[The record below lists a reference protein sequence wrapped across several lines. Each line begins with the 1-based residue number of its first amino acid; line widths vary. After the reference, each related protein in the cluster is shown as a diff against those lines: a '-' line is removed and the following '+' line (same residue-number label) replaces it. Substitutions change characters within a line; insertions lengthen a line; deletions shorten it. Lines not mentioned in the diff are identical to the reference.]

1 MAESRQPQSPANEEV
16 IKLFIRTMCVQSVIS
31 VDSRIGEVT
40 RRVERNPGCGRE
52 FQTYAEDH
60 ACRRRPVR
68 GGRAPPRGQ
77 SRIILT
83 KKGGGGTQAPGVMC
97 VMYV

>member
-68 GGRAPPRGQ
+68 GGSWRRWAVSGQ
-77 SRIILT
+77 SV
-83 KKGGGGTQAPGVMC
+83 KKRRGRHTSAWC
-97 VMYV
+97 YV